1 MSEPW
6 SARTHAASPPQ
17 PGGPRRAALIILIG
31 SLCIAALIAII
42 AIASDGEIN
51 ETGAKALG
59 TAAAL
64 SVYSLAGLA
73 CGALGRKRPE
83 AALLG
88 NAGVVVA
95 GLGLLITVVE
105 IWAGVDSED
114 DDSAYQAIGCSLVIS
129 LGVAHICL
137 LLRRSPREDRPAVA
151 FVRVATVAL
160 TLLLA
165 GLLVAAIASD
175 SEVADGRTL
184 GIIAVLWVLGTILTP
199 LLRLLES
206 AGQRR

>member
-1 MSEPW
+1 MSEPGSAQTQAAW
-6 SARTHAASPPQ
+6 SPRA
-17 PGGPRRAALIILIG
+17 GGPRRAALIILIG

-42 AIASDGEIN
+42 AIASDGEIS

-88 NAGVVVA
+88 NAGAIAVGV
-95 GLGLLITVVE
+95 GLLITILE
-105 IWAGVDSED
+105 IWTGVDSEYD
-114 DDSAYQAIGCSLVIS
+114 ESAYQAIGSSLVIS
-129 LGVAHICL
+129 LGMAHVCL
-137 LLRRSPREDRPAVA
+137 LLRRSPREDGPAVG
-151 FVRVATVAL
+151 FVRVGTVAL
-160 TLLLA
+160 TVLLA
-165 GLLVAAIASD
+165 GLLVAAIVSE
-175 SEVADGRTL
+175 SEVGDGRTL
-184 GIIAVLWVLGTILTP
+184 GIIAIVWVLGTILTP

-206 AGQRR
+206 PGRRG